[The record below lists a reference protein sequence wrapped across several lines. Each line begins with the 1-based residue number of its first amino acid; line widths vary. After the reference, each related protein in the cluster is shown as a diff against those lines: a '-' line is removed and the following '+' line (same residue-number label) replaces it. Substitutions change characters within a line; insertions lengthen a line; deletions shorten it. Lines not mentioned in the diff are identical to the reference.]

1 MLTVT
6 SNVAL
11 WHASWLAPVS
21 TIVIVGSCAAV
32 GLNAAPSATVPTAL
46 AARVGDRL
54 AIATVQPAGAMPLT
68 TADALPKFWFPLPA
82 VFVKVYATDLVRP
95 GFRPVTEMPVTLTAV
110 LVPIVPAPVP
120 LPVPFDVK
128 YAYAPPAA
136 PRTIAPVATTATN
149 FLLLKS
155 FIP

>member
-21 TIVIVGSCAAV
+21 TMVIVASCAVV
-32 GLNAAPSATVPTAL
+32 GLKTPPSATLPTPL
-46 AARVGDRL
+46 PPRVGDRL
-54 AIATVQPAGAMPLT
+54 AIATVQPAGVMAPT

-110 LVPIVPAPVP
+110 LAPIVPALVPVP
-120 LPVPFDVK
+120 VPVDVK
-128 YAYAPPAA
+128 YA
-136 PRTIAPVATTATN
+136 N
-149 FLLLKS
+149 
-155 FIP
+155 